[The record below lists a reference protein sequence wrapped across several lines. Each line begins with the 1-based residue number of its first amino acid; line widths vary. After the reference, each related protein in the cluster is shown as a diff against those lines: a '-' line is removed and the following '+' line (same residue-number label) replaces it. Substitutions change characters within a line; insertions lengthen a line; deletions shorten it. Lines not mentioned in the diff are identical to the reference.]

1 MCPALRRDYNFVVS
15 PQICKEGYNIVIFSQ
30 SCRNLHH
37 RYSSLDRLRHSH
49 VFPKDYFMALNAA
62 TLHAP
67 SLHSILTRLMHA
79 GLAGTI
85 VVQLVSSQFMN
96 PDGAGNTA
104 FEVHEWSGLAAS
116 GLVVAFWANTI
127 LRQRGTPLVQLLP
140 WLSGSARTAL
150 WQDIGGHISALKARK
165 MPLHGESAPL
175 ASAIHGLGL
184 LLMTA
189 MAGSGFVY
197 YFINSGDPDAGG
209 AVGLT
214 MLVHTTLANLVWAYL
229 IGHAGMGILAH
240 LAGTLPLGRMW
251 SLRRNKG

>member
-1 MCPALRRDYNFVVS
+1 
-15 PQICKEGYNIVIFSQ
+15 
-30 SCRNLHH
+30 
-37 RYSSLDRLRHSH
+37 
-49 VFPKDYFMALNAA
+49 MALSDIS
-62 TLHAP
+62 LRAP
-67 SLHSILTRLMHA
+67 SFHTALTRLLHA

-140 WLSGSARTAL
+140 WLSSSARAAL
-150 WQDIGGHISALKARK
+150 WQDIVGHLAALKARK

-175 ASAIHGLGL
+175 ASAFHGLGL
-184 LLMTA
+184 LLMTT
-189 MAGSGFVY
+189 MAASGFVY

-209 AVGLT
+209 LVGLT
-214 MLVHTTLANLVWAYL
+214 MLIHTTFANLVWAYL
-229 IGHAGMGILAH
+229 VGHAGMGILAH
-240 LAGTLPLGRMW
+240 LTGTLPLGRMW
-251 SLRRNKG
+251 SLRQNRG